1 METQKDFEDLLRLL
15 NKHKVRY
22 CIIGAYAVAFYARP
36 RYTKDLDVFIAADIN
51 NGKQIMEALREF
63 GFESLDL
70 SANDFTKKGE
80 IVQLGYEPI
89 RIDFLTSIEG
99 CSFDEVWKHKKE
111 GQYGEEKVYF
121 ISKEDLIKNKKAT
134 KRKQDQ
140 VDLDLL
146 KD

>member
-1 METQKDFEDLLRLL
+1 METQRDFEDLLRLL

-22 CIIGAYAVAFYARP
+22 CIVGAYALAFYARP
-36 RYTKDLDVFIAADIN
+36 RYTKDLDVFIAADIK
-51 NGKQIMEALREF
+51 NGQQIIDALNEF
-63 GFESLDL
+63 GFSSMNL
-70 SANDFTKKGE
+70 SAKDFTSKGE
-80 IVQLGYEPI
+80 VIQLGYEPI
-89 RIDFLTSIEG
+89 RIDFLTSIDG
-99 CSFDEVWKHKKE
+99 CSFEEVWKNRKK
-111 GQYGEEKVYF
+111 GQYGKEKVFF